1 VGSKES
7 KTQQDGVLA
16 KPRTL
21 MSLSAI
27 SRNPLRERAQNLTG
41 YGLKLLALTFVRP
54 GTVQKA
60 EWANFDLKAGLWVVP
75 FKQLKMAS
83 QRKKA
88 GASESDHIVPLSRQ
102 ALALLRKLHAITGG
116 SRYLFPGRQTNRTM
130 SENTLNVALI
140 ALGYK
145 SVHCAHGYRASASTI
160 LNKERVDCRRRFERS
175 LIELQLDHQDQSVR
189 AIYDRD
195 DCLPERIQLM
205 QFWADKIDGLRAGK
219 EDKQAAWA
227 TVKTKRALA

>member
-88 GASESDHIVPLSRQ
+88 GASESDHIVPLSR
-102 ALALLRKLHAITGG
+102 
-116 SRYLFPGRQTNRTM
+116 
-130 SENTLNVALI
+130 
-140 ALGYK
+140 
-145 SVHCAHGYRASASTI
+145 
-160 LNKERVDCRRRFERS
+160 
-175 LIELQLDHQDQSVR
+175 
-189 AIYDRD
+189 
-195 DCLPERIQLM
+195 
-205 QFWADKIDGLRAGK
+205 
-219 EDKQAAWA
+219 
-227 TVKTKRALA
+227 